1 MTLVAGIDI
10 GSTTA
15 KIVLI
20 KDGLPLVSA
29 ITPTGAD
36 CNAAAQKV
44 ISTSLKQIK
53 MKEKDIDYMVA
64 TGYGRRAID
73 FGNEVITEISANAK
87 GAIYLGSEK
96 GKVKS
101 IIDVGG
107 QDTKAIVLDE
117 NGRITNFVMNDKCA
131 AGTGRFL
138 DVIARSLQE
147 PMENFVK
154 LSLTSKN
161 PTTISSTCT
170 VFAESEVISL
180 IAQKIKKEDI
190 IAGIHKS
197 IAKRI
202 IDLGKVAGIKQIIFF
217 DGGGAINTALK
228 NEMEKEIGYEIYVPS
243 CPQIVVALGAAIF
256 AFEKLLK
263 KSVNPKP
270 KNLDFPI
277 LYVK

>member
-20 KDGLPLVSA
+20 KDGLPVVSSIA
-29 ITPTGAD
+29 PTGAD
-36 CNAAAQKV
+36 CNAAAEKV
-44 ISTSLKQIK
+44 ISASLKKIK
-53 MKEKDIDYMVA
+53 MKKTDIEYMVA

-73 FGNEVITEISANAK
+73 FGNEVITEISANAR
-87 GAIYLGSEK
+87 GAIYLGSDK

-117 NGRITNFVMNDKCA
+117 NGKITNFVMNDKCA

-138 DVIARSLQE
+138 DVISRSLQE

-154 LSLTSKN
+154 LSLTSTN
-161 PTTISSTCT
+161 PTTINATCT

-180 IAQKIKKEDI
+180 IAKKVKKEDI

-202 IDLGKVAGIKQIIFF
+202 IELGKIAGVRQLIFF
-217 DGGGAINTALK
+217 DGGGAKNIALK
-228 NEMEKEIGYEIYVPS
+228 KEMEKEIGYEIYVPPS
-243 CPQIVVALGAAIF
+243 PQIVVALGAAIF
-256 AFEKLLK
+256 AFEKFLK
-263 KSVNPKP
+263 KPMEPKP
-270 KNLDFPI
+270 KNLDFPV
-277 LYVK
+277 LYFN

>member
-20 KDGLPLVSA
+20 KDGLPVVSA
-29 ITPTGAD
+29 IAPTGAD
-36 CNAAAQKV
+36 CNAAARRV
-44 ISTSLKQIK
+44 ISTSLKEIK
-53 MKEKDIDYMVA
+53 MKEEDIGYMVA

-73 FGNEVITEISANAK
+73 FGNEVITEISANAR
-87 GAIYLGSEK
+87 GAVYLGSEK

-107 QDTKAIVLDE
+107 QDTKAIVLNE
-117 NGRITNFVMNDKCA
+117 SGKITNFVMNDKCA

-147 PMENFVK
+147 PIDNFVR
-154 LSLTSKN
+154 LSLASTN
-161 PTTISSTCT
+161 PTTISATCT

-180 IAQKIKKEDI
+180 IAKKIDKKDI

-202 IDLGKVAGIKQIIFF
+202 IDLGKVAGIKPIIFF
-217 DGGGAINTALK
+217 DGGGAYNIALK
-228 NEMEKEIGYEIYVPS
+228 REMEKEIGYEIYVPS
-243 CPQIVVALGAAIF
+243 CPQVVVALGAAIV
-256 AFEKLLK
+256 AFEKLSK
-263 KSVNPKP
+263 QPMISKP
-270 KNLDFPI
+270 QNLDFPV
-277 LYVK
+277 LYFN

>member
-10 GSTTA
+10 GSATA

-20 KDGLPLVSA
+20 KDGLPVVSA
-29 ITPTGAD
+29 IAPTGAD
-36 CNAAAQKV
+36 CNAAAEKV
-44 ISTSLKQIK
+44 ISAALKQIK
-53 MKEKDIDYMVA
+53 MKETDIGYMVA
-64 TGYGRRAID
+64 TGYGRRAIN
-73 FGNEVITEISANAK
+73 FGNEVITEISANAR
-87 GAIYLGSEK
+87 GAVYLGSDK

-138 DVIARSLQE
+138 DVISRSLQE
-147 PMENFVK
+147 PIENFVK

-161 PTTISSTCT
+161 PTTINATCT

-180 IAQKIKKEDI
+180 IAKKINKADI
-190 IAGIHKS
+190 IAGLHKS

-202 IDLGKVAGIKQIIFF
+202 IDLGKVAGVRQIIFF
-217 DGGGAINTALK
+217 DGGGAKNIALK
-228 NEMEKEIGYEIYVPS
+228 NEMEKEIGYEIYVPPS
-243 CPQIVVALGAAIF
+243 PQTVIALGAAIV
-256 AFEKLLK
+256 AFEKLSK
-263 KSVNPKP
+263 KPMSPKP
-270 KNLDFPI
+270 EKLNFPV
-277 LYVK
+277 LYFS

>member
-20 KDGLPLVSA
+20 KDEIPVISVIA
-29 ITPTGAD
+29 QTGAD
-36 CNAAAQKV
+36 CDAAAEKV
-44 ISTSLKQIK
+44 ISTALKEIK
-53 MKEKDIDYMVA
+53 MKKTDIDYMVA
-64 TGYGRRAID
+64 TGYRRRAIE
-73 FGNEVITEISANAK
+73 FGNETITEISANAR

-117 NGRITNFVMNDKCA
+117 NGKITNFIMNDKCA

-138 DVIARSLQE
+138 DVISRSLQE

-154 LSLTSKN
+154 LSLDSNN
-161 PTTISSTCT
+161 PTTINSTCT
-170 VFAESEVISL
+170 VFAKSEVISL
-180 IAQKIKKEDI
+180 IAKKIDKKDI

-217 DGGGAINTALK
+217 DGRGAKNIALRK
-228 NEMEKEIGYEIYVPS
+228 EMEKEIGYEIYVPS
-243 CPQIVVALGAAIF
+243 YPQIVIGLGAAVI
-256 AFEKLLK
+256 AFEKFSKQPIPLK
-263 KSVNPKP
+263 PRG
-270 KNLDFPI
+270 LDFPV
-277 LYVK
+277 LYFN